1 MKHSQIRQVTRH
13 LSSLPFTIVSSLP
26 CNAPSHPLRHPQSRR
41 SSFLRQCQSQTWLAQ
56 SSGLGLKKTVFRLR
70 WQTLQLPQETSSE
83 FCSQKFPED
92 ICLQRAQDHFSGSVE
107 VFLLSLMFSFFMK
120 LLYWERKMFF
130 FFFCN
135 SAYSSLTLIY
145 PNGKEL
151 ILCLSEFHCSHRK
164 KQQHNKYLCSSD
176 SRQMKVTPSPCDVCG
191 SKIQPHRINTIFTNI
206 LLCIWPLLFGHL
218 SSLLL
223 K

>member
-56 SSGLGLKKTVFRLR
+56 SSGLGLKKTAFRLR

-92 ICLQRAQDHFSGSVE
+92 ICLQRAQGHFSGSVE

-120 LLYWERKMFF
+120 LLYWERKICFVFF
-130 FFFCN
+130 FLQFCFFLTN
-135 SAYSSLTLIY
+135 SDLSKWQGAHPMPFRVSLQSQEKTVAQQ
-145 PNGKEL
+145 
-151 ILCLSEFHCSHRK
+151 ILVFL
-164 KQQHNKYLCSSD
+164 
-176 SRQMKVTPSPCDVCG
+176 
-191 SKIQPHRINTIFTNI
+191 
-206 LLCIWPLLFGHL
+206 
-218 SSLLL
+218 
-223 K
+223 